1 MSEARFGWLARTF
14 PIAGTAAALSLCLWT
29 DLAGAQEESDE
40 VPETATA
47 SVDPG
52 AVQEV
57 EVTFSFKDQTW
68 DEILDFFSRTTGA
81 SSINRAPSSMAI
93 T

>member
-40 VPETATA
+40 VPETAPA

-57 EVTFSFKDQTW
+57 EVTFSFGAGFCYG
-68 DEILDFFSRTTGA
+68 LRFCPRGGSR
-81 SSINRAPSSMAI
+81 P
-93 T
+93 